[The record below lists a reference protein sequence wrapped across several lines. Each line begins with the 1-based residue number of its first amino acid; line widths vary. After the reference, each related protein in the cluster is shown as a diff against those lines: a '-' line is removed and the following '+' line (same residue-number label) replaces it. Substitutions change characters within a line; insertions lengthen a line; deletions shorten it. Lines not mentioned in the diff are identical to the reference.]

1 MRFKGMEVG
10 GLEDRN
16 LLRFSRLNSVITN
29 WLSSHG
35 LSFTQYYLKLLVPA
49 SGTHPVGFILSGADT
64 WLCDDLSESGSGLH
78 ASRPAG
84 PSSHQLQFI
93 QKIVLRR
100 HHTQSQDRPPPRV
113 IFQGFTRKEAIE
125 DAMKAVAW
133 ETHVVGG
140 VTPGRD
146 GMHPMLDTLPVFL
159 TVSAA
164 VRRLKPDGTAIYGP
178 PDEVAAA
185 IEEASNRGRNS
196 AHCGGHQAHPLIY
209 FMLPIAVEIQA
220 SRRQHAR
227 HPFAEHALLRWISAV
242 PPASCRDPWE
252 SSQKLLHRRGNVVVG
267 TGFVDAL
274 DALEQDPDTD
284 SIIVI
289 GDHQGRAEE
298 IAAEWTQDYRNRI
311 GDPK

>member
-1 MRFKGMEVG
+1 
-10 GLEDRN
+10 
-16 LLRFSRLNSVITN
+16 
-29 WLSSHG
+29 
-35 LSFTQYYLKLLVPA
+35 
-49 SGTHPVGFILSGADT
+49 
-64 WLCDDLSESGSGLH
+64 
-78 ASRPAG
+78 
-84 PSSHQLQFI
+84 
-93 QKIVLRR
+93 
-100 HHTQSQDRPPPRV
+100 RV

-196 AHCGGHQAHPLIY
+196 AHCASTGITHGGHVSIY
-209 FMLPIAVEIQA
+209 FMLQSQSKSRLLGGSMPGILSPSTRFCVGFQPFPCFMPGSVGIVAK
-220 SRRQHAR
+220 SRRLTYEVA
-227 HPFAEHALLRWISAV
+227 ALLTRAGLGQSFCIV
-242 PPASCRDPWE
+242 G
-252 SSQKLLHRRGNVVVG
+252 GNVVVG